1 MNMKPSSASHGSK
14 LVAITIAAIGVVYGD
29 IGTSPLYAM
38 RECFSG
44 SYAVLPT
51 RDNVLGILSLIF
63 WSLIIVISIKYIIFV
78 MRADN
83 RGEGGILALMAL
95 VLHHFGGTD
104 RQRHRLIMMGLF
116 GATLFYGDGVIT
128 PAISVLSA
136 VEGLHLATPVL
147 TPYVIPITVLILV
160 GLFAVQSHGTA
171 RVGAFFGPVMLLW
184 FAILALLGLINMM
197 KAPQV
202 LAAFDPEYAMRFFAT
217 NRGHGFL
224 VLGAVF
230 LVMTGGEALYA
241 DMGHFGKLPIRLAWF
256 TLVLPAIL
264 LNYLGQGALL
274 LSNPDAIAN
283 PFYLLAPSW
292 ALYPLVALATIA
304 TVIASQAVISG
315 VFSMTRQAVQLG
327 FCPHIEIRHTSASE
341 IGQIYL
347 PGANWGLLI
356 GVLVL
361 VLGFESSSNLAA
373 AYGIAVTI
381 TMVITTLLVL
391 VLARRAWGWNG
402 FKLGLGIVF
411 FLLVDLTFFSANAL
425 KIGHGGWIALLIGA
439 VIFTLMVTWKDGRA
453 LLNQRLRENAMP
465 LDLFLQS
472 LTRGSTL
479 RVPGTAVF
487 LTSTPDGV
495 PNALLH
501 NMKHN
506 KVVHERLVLL
516 TVVTE
521 EIPRVEDRDRVTVH
535 CLGSNTYRII
545 IRYGFTE
552 DPDLP
557 HALALCEPYGLSFE
571 MMDTTFFLGRA
582 TLIPTDRAG
591 MALWRERLFAN
602 MFRTATRPMDF
613 FRIPYNRVVEL
624 GTQVEL

>member
-1 MNMKPSSASHGSK
+1 MSMKPSSASHGGQ
-14 LVAITIAAIGVVYGD
+14 LATITIAAIGVVYGD

-472 LTRGSTL
+472 LTRGSTP

-501 NMKHN
+501 NLKHN

-521 EIPRVEDRDRVTVH
+521 EILRVEDRDRVTVH

>member
-1 MNMKPSSASHGSK
+1 MSMKPSSASHGGQ
-14 LVAITIAAIGVVYGD
+14 LATITIAAIGVVYGD

-411 FLLVDLTFFSANAL
+411 FLLVDLAFFSANAL

-501 NMKHN
+501 NLKHN

>member
-1 MNMKPSSASHGSK
+1 MKPSSASHGGQ
-14 LVAITIAAIGVVYGD
+14 LATITIAAIGVVYGD

-44 SYAVLPT
+44 SYFVSPT
-51 RDNVLGILSLIF
+51 HDNVLGILSLIF

-95 VLHHFGGTD
+95 VLHHFRGTD
-104 RQRHRLIMMGLF
+104 RQRQRLIMMGLF

-202 LAAFDPEYAMRFFAT
+202 LAAFDPEYAMRFFVT

-391 VLARRAWGWNG
+391 VLARRAWGWSG

-411 FLLVDLTFFSANAL
+411 FLLVDLAFFSANAL
-425 KIGHGGWIALLIGA
+425 KIGHGDVYI
-439 VIFTLMVTWKDGRA
+439 IF
-453 LLNQRLRENAMP
+453 QP
-465 LDLFLQS
+465 
-472 LTRGSTL
+472 
-479 RVPGTAVF
+479 
-487 LTSTPDGV
+487 
-495 PNALLH
+495 
-501 NMKHN
+501 
-506 KVVHERLVLL
+506 
-516 TVVTE
+516 
-521 EIPRVEDRDRVTVH
+521 
-535 CLGSNTYRII
+535 
-545 IRYGFTE
+545 
-552 DPDLP
+552 
-557 HALALCEPYGLSFE
+557 
-571 MMDTTFFLGRA
+571 
-582 TLIPTDRAG
+582 
-591 MALWRERLFAN
+591 
-602 MFRTATRPMDF
+602 
-613 FRIPYNRVVEL
+613 
-624 GTQVEL
+624 

>member
-1 MNMKPSSASHGSK
+1 MSMKPSSASHGGQ
-14 LVAITIAAIGVVYGD
+14 LATITIAAIGVVYGD

-160 GLFAVQSHGTA
+160 GLFALQSHGTA

-487 LTSTPDGV
+487 LTSTSDGV

>member
-1 MNMKPSSASHGSK
+1 MSMKPSSASHGGQ
-14 LVAITIAAIGVVYGD
+14 LATITIAAIGVVYGD

-160 GLFAVQSHGTA
+160 GLFALQSHGTA

-501 NMKHN
+501 NLKHN

>member
-1 MNMKPSSASHGSK
+1 MSMKPSSASHGGQ
-14 LVAITIAAIGVVYGD
+14 LATITIAAIGVVYGD

>member
-1 MNMKPSSASHGSK
+1 MSMEPSSASHGSQ

-44 SYAVLPT
+44 SHAVLPT

-411 FLLVDLTFFSANAL
+411 FLLVDLAFFSANAL

-439 VIFTLMVTWKDGRA
+439 IIFTLMVTWKDGRA

-501 NMKHN
+501 NLKHN

-557 HALALCEPYGLSFE
+557 HALALCEPHGLSFE

>member
-1 MNMKPSSASHGSK
+1 MSMKPSSASHGGQ
-14 LVAITIAAIGVVYGD
+14 LATITIAAIGVVYGD

-160 GLFAVQSHGTA
+160 GLFALQNHGTA

-495 PNALLH
+495 PNTLLH
-501 NMKHN
+501 NLKHN

-552 DPDLP
+552 DPDLQ

>member
-1 MNMKPSSASHGSK
+1 MSMEPSSASHGSQ

-44 SYAVLPT
+44 SHAVLPT

-411 FLLVDLTFFSANAL
+411 FLLVDLAFFSANAL

-439 VIFTLMVTWKDGRA
+439 IIFTLMVTWKNGRA

-472 LTRGSTL
+472 LTRGSTP

-501 NMKHN
+501 NLKHN

-557 HALALCEPYGLSFE
+557 HALALCEPHGLSFE

>member
-1 MNMKPSSASHGSK
+1 MSMKPSSASHGGK

>member
-1 MNMKPSSASHGSK
+1 MRTKPSSASHDSK
-14 LVAITIAAIGVVYGD
+14 LAAITIAAIGVVYGD

-44 SYAVLPT
+44 SYFVSPIH
-51 RDNVLGILSLIF
+51 DNVLGILSLIF

-95 VLHHFGGTD
+95 VLHHFRGTD
-104 RQRHRLIMMGLF
+104 RQRQRLIMMGLF

-160 GLFAVQSHGTA
+160 GLFAAQSHGTA

-411 FLLVDLTFFSANAL
+411 FLLVDLAFFSANAL

-501 NMKHN
+501 NLKHN